1 MEDMPEMPADIF
13 SNFEL
18 LRGRVMRMENLING
32 VLDYSRIGKRLI
44 ESQLTDLKIMLQ
56 EIIETIVPAEG
67 YNVFFADTILNL
79 KFRNI
84 RTNNFDK

>member
-1 MEDMPEMPADIF
+1 MEDMPEMPLIYLVTL
-13 SNFEL
+13 SYC
-18 LRGRVMRMENLING
+18 VMRMENLING

-67 YNVFFADTILNL
+67 YNVFLRILFWNL
-79 KFRNI
+79 KFENII
-84 RTNNFDK
+84 RTNIH

>member
-1 MEDMPEMPADIF
+1 MPEMPADVF

-44 ESQLTDLKIMLQ
+44 ESQLTDLKIMLH
-56 EIIETIVPAEG
+56 E
-67 YNVFFADTILNL
+67 LL
-79 KFRNI
+79 K
-84 RTNNFDK
+84 